1 MTESTTAVPA
11 LTLRR
16 RYAAPRE
23 RVFAAWTKPEIAA
36 TFLGPGD
43 VTVPEIQMDVRTG
56 GSYRIMML
64 MADGEQMI
72 VTGVYREVVAP
83 ERLSMTWRWQEDDP
97 AEEYDSLLTLEF
109 NELGGETEVVL
120 THAQLASVDSRDRH
134 EGGWTA
140 ILDQLG
146 AIDLAS

>member
-16 RYAAPRE
+16 RYTAPRA
-23 RVFAAWTKPEIAA
+23 RVFAAWTNPEIAA

-43 VTVPEIQMDVRTG
+43 VKVPEIRMDVRTG
-56 GSYRIMML
+56 GSYSITML
-64 MADGEQMI
+64 MPDGERMV

-97 AEEYDSLLTLEF
+97 ADEFDSLVTLEF
-109 NELGGETEVVL
+109 NELGAETEVVL
-120 THAQLASVDSRDRH
+120 THAQLRSVESRDRH
-134 EGGWTA
+134 EGGWSD
-140 ILDQLG
+140 ILDQL
-146 AIDLAS
+146 AKIDLAS

>member
-1 MTESTTAVPA
+1 

-16 RYAAPRE
+16 TYKAPRE

-36 TFLGPGD
+36 TFLGPGE
-43 VTVPEIQMDVRTG
+43 VTVPEIEMDVRTG
-56 GSYRIMML
+56 GSYSITML
-64 MADGEQMI
+64 MPDGERMI

-97 AEEYDSLLTLEF
+97 ADEYDSLLTLEF
-109 NELGGETEVVL
+109 NDLGGKTEVVL
-120 THAQLASVDSRDRH
+120 THAQLASVESRDRH

-140 ILDQLG
+140 ILDQL
-146 AIDLAS
+146 ALSDLGS

>member
-1 MTESTTAVPA
+1 MTESATAVPA

-16 RYAAPRE
+16 RYTAPRE
-23 RVFAAWTKPEIAA
+23 RVFSASTKPEIAA

-43 VTVPEIQMDVRTG
+43 VTVQEIQMDVRTG

-64 MADGEQMI
+64 MSDGEQMV
-72 VTGVYREVVAP
+72 VTGVYREVFAP

-97 AEEYDSLLTLEF
+97 ADEFDSLVTLEF
-109 NELGGETEVVL
+109 NELGAETELVL
-120 THAQLASVDSRDRH
+120 THAQLRSVESRDRH

-140 ILDQLG
+140 ILDQL
-146 AIDLAS
+146 AEIDLAS